1 MLEGVF
7 WQKLDCGT
15 VSSSLMKRLHKPA
28 KCLTELAVRLM
39 KLLYRKYP
47 MAIIDLGFGALSI
60 VQIQTKIS

>member
-1 MLEGVF
+1 
-7 WQKLDCGT
+7 
-15 VSSSLMKRLHKPA
+15 MKRLHKPA
-28 KCLTELAVRLM
+28 KCLTERAVRLM